1 MPCILTFAGGFAT
14 SVSSNS
20 PQISS
25 LCAVMDGNIWFKIVE
40 TVVWNF
46 RWKLFTRTE
55 APCFPLSKNT
65 WNKPKI
71 ILKAHKCSPVW
82 QLPRHTKLVQ
92 PQLCKC
98 TSLPFHPFLGSSF
111 CWQDAVAKG
120 DRKDVQLA
128 FLPPALSA
136 ADPIY
141 VAAEPLASKRPS
153 INVTGPFEEFWQWH
167 K

>member
-1 MPCILTFAGGFAT
+1 MPRILTFAGGFAT

-25 LCAVMDGNIWFKIVE
+25 PCAVMDGNIWLKIVE

-46 RWKLFTRTE
+46 RWKLSVRTE
-55 APCFPLSKNT
+55 ALCIPLSKTT
-65 WNKPKI
+65 WNEPKR
-71 ILKAHKCSPVW
+71 ILKAHKCSLVW
-82 QLPRHTKLVQ
+82 QLPPHTMLVQ
-92 PQLCKC
+92 PQLCNC
-98 TSLPFHPFLGSSF
+98 TSLPFQPLLGSSF

-128 FLPPALSA
+128 FLSPALSA

-141 VAAEPLASKRPS
+141 VTAEPLASKRPT

>member
-1 MPCILTFAGGFAT
+1 MPRILTFTGGFAT

-20 PQISS
+20 QISS
-25 LCAVMDGNIWFKIVE
+25 LHAVMDGNIWSKTAK
-40 TVVWNF
+40 TVIWNF
-46 RWKLFTRTE
+46 RYNLFIRTE
-55 APCFPLSKNT
+55 SLCIPLFNNT

-71 ILKAHKCSPVW
+71 ILKAHERSLVW
-82 QLPRHTKLVQ
+82 QLPPHTKLVQ
-92 PQLCKC
+92 LQLCKC
-98 TSLPFHPFLGSSF
+98 TSLPFQPWLGSSF

-128 FLPPALSA
+128 FLSPALSA
-136 ADPIY
+136 ADPTY
-141 VAAEPLASKRPS
+141 VTAEPLASKRPT

>member
-1 MPCILTFAGGFAT
+1 MPRIWTFTGGFAT

-25 LCAVMDGNIWFKIVE
+25 LCAVMDGNTWPKTAK
-40 TVVWNF
+40 TVIWNF
-46 RWKLFTRTE
+46 RWKLFIRTE
-55 APCFPLSKNT
+55 ALCISLSKNT

-71 ILKAHKCSPVW
+71 ILKAHEHSLVW
-82 QLPRHTKLVQ
+82 QLPPHTKLVQ

-98 TSLPFHPFLGSSF
+98 TSLPFQPWLGSSF

-128 FLPPALSA
+128 FLSPALSA

-141 VAAEPLASKRPS
+141 VTAEPLASERPT